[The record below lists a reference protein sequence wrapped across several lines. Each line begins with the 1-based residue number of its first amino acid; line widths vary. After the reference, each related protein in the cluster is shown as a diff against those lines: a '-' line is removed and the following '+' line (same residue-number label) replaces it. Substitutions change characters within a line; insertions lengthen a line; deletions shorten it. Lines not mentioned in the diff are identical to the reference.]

1 MENFSKTKT
10 IVLYCIFALIFAVC
24 TIFTFVPMQ
33 FGSKDFMSSFGAIH
47 KTSEI
52 GDSISAVYNFTESEA
67 TDLDKSIKMIGDLL
81 EEKYGTNTVNVSK
94 LGSSQLKVEVAKP
107 LEQTK
112 VSELETFFT
121 TLAGGRL
128 EFRNNKSATVEKDD
142 DHPDLIV
149 IDGWTEMKSVSTTN
163 YKGQYGIT
171 VEFTKS
177 GKDKFVQM
185 SGQTC
190 YMFID
195 GEAFPSS
202 SYNSVDV
209 TSEQTSFTFWLQD
222 SLDSA
227 NYYYEAF
234 RCGLIPINL
243 DAEDIEITYTNA
255 DNTANYVA
263 FISLLAVL
271 VILIAII
278 IVKFRIAGLLFS
290 LATLLGDYVLLF
302 FIQLMPWA
310 SVGMAGVITIS
321 IVQIIQFALVI
332 AQLSQ
337 FKAEYSLGKS
347 LVTSIDDAFNKFR
360 WVELDVFAVML
371 IAGLGF
377 ACLGK
382 LEVTVVG
389 TIFSLSAVLFGLV
402 DILFARYLV
411 QLSFAFGEK
420 KPQIYALP
428 QREENVNE

>member
-10 IVLYCIFALIFAVC
+10 IVLYCIFALVFAVF

-33 FGSKDFMSSFGAIH
+33 FGAKDFLSSFGAIR

-52 GDSISAVYNFTESEA
+52 GDSISAIYNFTESEA
-67 TDLDKSIKMIGDLL
+67 TNLDKSIKMIGDLL
-81 EEKYGTNTVNVSK
+81 EEKYGANTVNVSK
-94 LGSSQLKVEVAKP
+94 FGNSQLKVEVAKP
-107 LEQTK
+107 LEQSTA
-112 VSELETFFT
+112 SELETFFT

-128 EFRNNKSATVEKDD
+128 EFRNNKSATVVKDD
-142 DHPDLIV
+142 EHQDLIV

-163 YKGQYGIT
+163 YKGQYGVT

-177 GKDKFVQM
+177 GKDKFMQM
-185 SGQTC
+185 AGQTC

-202 SYNSVDV
+202 NYNSVDV

-243 DAEDIEITYTNA
+243 DSEDIEIVYTNA
-255 DNTANYVA
+255 NSTANLVA
-263 FISLLAVL
+263 FISVLAIL
-271 VILIAII
+271 VILVVFT
-278 IVKFRIAGLLFS
+278 IVKFRVAGLLFS
-290 LATLLGDYVLLF
+290 LSILLGDYVLLF
-302 FIQLMPWA
+302 SIQLMPWA
-310 SVGMAGVITIS
+310 SVGVAGVITIG
-321 IVQIIQFALVI
+321 IVQIIQFALTI

-337 FKAEYSLGKS
+337 FKTEYSLGKS
-347 LVTSIDDAFNKFR
+347 LVTSIEDAFNKFR
-360 WVELDVFAVML
+360 WVELDVCAIML
-371 IAGLGF
+371 IAGLSF
-377 ACLGK
+377 ACLGQ
-382 LEVTVVG
+382 LEITVIG
-389 TIFSLSAVLFGLV
+389 TIFALSSVIIALV
-402 DILFARYLV
+402 NILLARYLI

-428 QREENVNE
+428 QRGETVNE